1 MNNVFLVEKGKLRE
15 RSIFFL
21 TNKIQTEAT
30 FIVPA
35 ITVICLSSASLLHK
49 YLKKSSVEYQKIHC
63 LHNLSRI
70 FKILWLRISY
80 LGCPQN
86 SFLGICESPEAS
98 ANILCLHSFSWEKF
112 HSFNKILT
120 MDFDL

>member
-1 MNNVFLVEKGKLRE
+1 MNNVFFVEKGKLRE

-35 ITVICLSSASLLHK
+35 ITMICLSSASLLHK

-70 FKILWLRISY
+70 FKIL
-80 LGCPQN
+80 
-86 SFLGICESPEAS
+86 
-98 ANILCLHSFSWEKF
+98 
-112 HSFNKILT
+112 
-120 MDFDL
+120 